1 MVKSKGLVFSL
12 AVAGVSL
19 AVSAAYITPW
29 YANPTNTARV
39 CLNAASPVPVDTA
52 LSADGTKLVV
62 SCEANGS
69 FKNLC
74 VVNLARV
81 ELKEGANA
89 QNVNSNACSTM
100 VTSSS
105 AGLGDAPRLAPR
117 PNGVLGIDVATG
129 AAADFSLAS
138 RNWVGTYAPEAR
150 TFSAPPVVSSYAFD
164 AAGALWSPATG
175 TGRESLLVKRT
186 LSGSVFA
193 EAGTVD
199 TGLAS
204 VDAVAVY
211 AVNGAECAFAA
222 AQGKVVR
229 VDLATQ
235 AVTTLVDDAA
245 HLGAAVKSVRMSHTD
260 YFRPRLYVLLETG
273 DVAVYYLDETASTAT
288 WSKNLTNAELLAAA
302 LSQYA
307 ASEATVCALEV
318 SPDGG
323 TAYVAYRVND
333 GATVNG
339 TSFMAVLKNTP
350 PRWRYY
356 YENEPGNPSPDG
368 DQCITDGHWV
378 LWCRMT
384 GGKDSIYGIGRNRS
398 ETDRAYAN
406 DYMGE
411 ILDLSAGCAFTSNN
425 TKLAG
430 IWGNYNYSLGTNAFG
445 LQPRVII
452 HSTTIN
458 NNGSNQVAIENSTKG
473 WTFVEEVVL
482 QKSPSFTKRGSP
494 WNGLSRNI
502 KRLVLDLPKLTRVDA
517 YNYGTT
523 DANFRGLGGASDFSD
538 INLPALQYIGTG
550 AFAYL
555 QHKGALD
562 LPSVVAITNDAFKAC
577 DNMTAVSLGAQ
588 KKTLALIRNTAFAA
602 SASGA
607 GHLKRVT
614 LGCADGCIL
623 DGANIFQYQPVED
636 VILSGALPS
645 FSAST
650 VWPDTAA
657 NTMVFAVP
665 RGVPAWDAVINDG
678 AKVKSLLTDAQKSAF
693 ATAHPGRPVPF
704 GVVDKSVFHTAYDQY
719 IAYNETALGGGCT
732 LTIDRDTFFD
742 DAVEV
747 TSDWPVCEDGTY
759 MPGTVV
765 TLTARPNATGTF
777 KKWYGDIPRTNLAMR
792 TSATISFIITN
803 DVWLYARFV
812 HPWTLASDKQT
823 ASNGNFTINCSVV
836 NESAHTLYAGK
847 GVTGGFYASS
857 DTGEGILD
865 LGGPIYLEGD
875 ATPWKFVSIEGGSKT
890 WIAKLSGP
898 GNAYGL
904 ITPGTIVNR
913 LSTGQFIHGGG
924 TTPGQSYR
932 LLIIDEPDM
941 PWTSWGAWSGCN
953 NMYLRRLII
962 EAPKLEKF
970 TGQGAF
976 WSFPLTDTK
985 FDWWDLSG
993 VTDIGGSSW
1002 QGHNPDGGSDMSY
1015 GGSAKA
1021 PASGNLELPSMRALN
1036 EVALNNLAKVE
1047 SISLGGKDKATTVTN
1062 ICANAM
1068 TSDPSLKRLTLHAAA
1083 DITVG
1088 ATPFSTGQTPTEIV
1102 FTGPAPTSETVL
1114 ANLLARVTA
1123 AAAKPVRIYAS
1134 VLQEGWETAP
1144 YIDHS
1149 PTAEERAEAPGERVI
1164 GVYRG
1169 GATAPQGKALVIYR
1183 KSRFDMPATVI
1194 IIR

>member
-1 MVKSKGLVFSL
+1 VKQVLTL

-19 AVSAAYITPW
+19 AVSAAYVTPW

-69 FKNLC
+69 FQNLC
-74 VVNLARV
+74 VVDLARV
-81 ELKEGANA
+81 ALKEGANA

-175 TGRESLLVKRT
+175 TGRESLLVKWT
-186 LSGSVFA
+186 LSGSAFA

-211 AVNGAECAFAA
+211 TVNGAECAFAA

-288 WSKNLTNAELLAAA
+288 WSKNLTNAELLAVA

-307 ASEATVCALEV
+307 ANEATVCALEV

-368 DQCITDGHWV
+368 DQCMTDGHWL
-378 LWCRMT
+378 LWCRRT
-384 GGKDSIYGIGRNRS
+384 GGNNAIYGIGRDRGAR
-398 ETDRAYAN
+398 DRAWAN

-458 NNGSNQVAIENSTKG
+458 NNGGDQVAYDDVHKD
-473 WTFVEEVVL
+473 WTFVEEFVL
-482 QKSPSFTKRGSP
+482 TGSPNFTKRGKEWGGFSK
-494 WNGLSRNI
+494 NVKRIVLSLE
-502 KRLVLDLPKLTRVDA
+502 RLTTLKG
-517 YNYGTT
+517 YNVGTT
-523 DANFRGLGGASDFSD
+523 DMNYAGMGGASDFSD
-538 INLPALQYIGTG
+538 INLPALQEIGRC
-550 AFAYL
+550 AFGYL
-555 QHKGALD
+555 QCTGALD
-562 LPSVVAITNDAFKAC
+562 LPSAVIVSNNAFFGC
-577 DNMTAVSLGAQ
+577 NNMTAISLSAK
-588 KKTLALIRNTAFAA
+588 KKTLKALFEGSIKA
-602 SASGA
+602 SVFGA

-614 LGCADGCIL
+614 LGCAEGCVVK
-623 DGANIFQYQPVED
+623 GSNVFEYQPIED
-636 VILSGALPS
+636 VILTGALPT
-645 FSAST
+645 FEQT
-650 VWPDTAA
+650 VAWPDTAA
-657 NTMVFAVP
+657 QTVVFAVP
-665 RGVPAWDAVINDG
+665 EGDAAWTAIVNDS
-678 AKVKSLLTDAQKSAF
+678 AKVKARLTDAERTAF

-704 GVVDKSVFHTAYDQY
+704 GVVDKSVFHTKYDQY
-719 IAYNETALGGGCT
+719 IAYNRTAVGGGCK
-732 LTIDRDTFFD
+732 LAIDRDTFFD
-742 DAVEV
+742 DEVEV

-759 MPGTVV
+759 TPGTTV
-765 TLTARPNATGTF
+765 TLTAHPDATGTF

-792 TSATISFIITN
+792 TSSTISFTITN

-812 HPWTLASDKQT
+812 HPWTLASDKKT

-836 NESAHTLYAGK
+836 NESARTLKVGADAW
-847 GVTGGFYASS
+847 GGFYASS
-857 DTGEGILD
+857 DTGSGILD
-865 LGGPIYLEGD
+865 LGGPIYLSGD
-875 ATPWKFVSIEGGSKT
+875 ATPWRFVSIAGGAKT
-890 WIAKLSGP
+890 WIAKLVGP
-898 GNAYGL
+898 GNASGL
-904 ITPGTIVNR
+904 ITPGTIVNN
-913 LSTGQFIHGGG
+913 GPDNQFLHGGG
-924 TTPGQSYR
+924 TSGGQSYR
-932 LLIIDEPDM
+932 MLIIDEPDM
-941 PWTSWGAWSGCN
+941 PWSYWGAWAGCN

-962 EAPKLEKF
+962 EAPRLRTF
-970 TGQGAF
+970 GTGQGAF

-993 VTDIGGSSW
+993 VTTIGGSAW

-1036 EVALNNLAKVE
+1036 ETSLNNMAKVE
-1047 SISLGGKDKATTVTN
+1047 GISLGGKDKATTVTN
-1062 ICANAM
+1062 ICANAL

-1088 ATPFSTGQTPTEIV
+1088 TTPFSTGQTPTEIV

-1123 AAAKPVRIYAS
+1123 AATKPVRIYAS

-1169 GATAPQGKALVIYR
+1169 GASAPQGKALVIYR
-1183 KSRFDMPATVI
+1183 KSRFDAPATIVI
-1194 IIR
+1194 LR

>member
-1 MVKSKGLVFSL
+1 MKQVLTL

-19 AVSAAYITPW
+19 AVSAAYVTPW

-74 VVNLARV
+74 VVDLARV

-150 TFSAPPVVSSYAFD
+150 TFSAPPAVSSYAFD

-175 TGRESLLVKRT
+175 AGRESLLVKRT
-186 LSGSVFA
+186 LSGSAFA
-193 EAGTVD
+193 EAGAVD

-211 AVNGAECAFAA
+211 TVNGAECAFAA

-288 WSKNLTNAELLAAA
+288 WSKNFTNAELLAVA

-307 ASEATVCALEV
+307 ANEATVCALEV

-368 DQCITDGHWV
+368 DQCMTDGHWL
-378 LWCRMT
+378 LWCRRT
-384 GGKDSIYGIGRNRS
+384 GGNDAIYGIGRNRNAS
-398 ETDRAYAN
+398 DRAYAN

-458 NNGSNQVAIENSTKG
+458 NNGSSQTAYEDVHKC

-482 QKSPSFTKRGSP
+482 TGSPNFTKRGNEWGGYSK
-494 WNGLSRNI
+494 NVKRIVLNLERLTTLKGYNI
-502 KRLVLDLPKLTRVDA
+502 
-517 YNYGTT
+517 GTT
-523 DANFRGLGGASDFSD
+523 DMNYAGMGGASDFSD
-538 INLPALQYIGTG
+538 INLPALQEIGRC
-550 AFAYL
+550 AFGYL
-555 QHKGALD
+555 QCTGALD
-562 LPSVVAITNDAFKAC
+562 LPSAVIVSNNAFFGC
-577 DNMTAVSLGAQ
+577 NNMTAISLSAK
-588 KKTLALIRNTAFAA
+588 KKTLKALFEGSIKA

-614 LGCADGCIL
+614 LGCAEGCVVK
-623 DGANIFQYQPVED
+623 GSNVFEYQPIED
-636 VILSGALPS
+636 VILTGALPT
-645 FSAST
+645 FEQT
-650 VWPDTAA
+650 VAWPDTAA
-657 NTMVFAVP
+657 QTVVFAVP
-665 RGVPAWDAVINDG
+665 EGDAAWTAIVNDS
-678 AKVKSLLTDAQKSAF
+678 AKVKARLTDAERTAF

-704 GVVDKSVFHTAYDQY
+704 GVVDKSVFHTKYDQY
-719 IAYNETALGGGCT
+719 IAYNRTAVGGGCT

-742 DAVEV
+742 DEVEV
-747 TSDWPVCEDGTY
+747 TSDWPACEDGTY
-759 MPGTVV
+759 TPGTVV

-792 TSATISFIITN
+792 TSATISFTITN

-812 HPWTLASDKQT
+812 HPWTLASDKKT

-836 NESAHTLYAGK
+836 NESARTLKVG
-847 GVTGGFYASS
+847 TESWGGFYASS
-857 DTGEGILD
+857 DTGSGILD
-865 LGGPIYLEGD
+865 LGGPIYLQGD
-875 ATPWKFVSIEGGSKT
+875 ATPWRFVSIAGGAKT
-890 WIAKLSGP
+890 WIAKLVGP
-898 GNAYGL
+898 GNASGL
-904 ITPGTIVNR
+904 ITPGTIVNN
-913 LSTGQFIHGGG
+913 GPNNQFLHGGG
-924 TTPGQSYR
+924 TSGGQSYR
-932 LLIIDEPDM
+932 MLIIDEPDM
-941 PWTSWGAWSGCN
+941 PWPYWAGWAGCN
-953 NMYLRRLII
+953 NMYLTRLII
-962 EAPKLEKF
+962 EAPKFQAF
-970 TGQGAF
+970 TGDGCL
-976 WSFPLTDTK
+976 WSMPLTDTK

-993 VTDIGGSSW
+993 LTSIGKISLRGYSASA
-1002 QGHNPDGGSDMSY
+1002 GDGSY

-1021 PASGNLELPSMRALN
+1021 PASGNLELPSMRG
-1036 EVALNNLAKVE
+1036 LAETSLDSLANVE
-1047 SISLGGKDKATTVTN
+1047 GLSLGGKDKATTVTN
-1062 ICANAM
+1062 ICANAFAG
-1068 TSDPSLKRLTLHAAA
+1068 DNALRRLTLHASA

-1088 ATPFSTGQTPTEIV
+1088 ATPFSSGQTPTVIV
-1102 FTGPAPTSETVL
+1102 FTGPAPTSDTAL

-1123 AAAKPVRIYAS
+1123 AETKPVRIYAS

-1169 GATAPQGKALVIYR
+1169 GAAAPQGKALVIYR
-1183 KSRFDMPATVI
+1183 KSRFDAPATII